1 MPGSTTTPGAAN
13 PEPRAT
19 MPGRRRWARRLMVL
33 GGLVVVVAVVFGLV
47 GVPALER
54 FPLNT
59 DVTVL
64 YTGGFDLYVNQATLD
79 PLATPTHLPMT
90 VQRRVK
96 VHSGGFSTAVVSED
110 DTIRPGSLTYHQD
123 FQYLLNRRTMA
134 FENGSQTIM
143 FGEPAKVDIAG
154 SYRVNF
160 PMGTTASGTYPVL
173 NTETDKKA
181 AVTDGRGPHDMAGVT
196 GVQVIDFRSKV
207 KGPVSPYYHRWLVD
221 NGFPASISPAQ
232 LEPRLAAYGV
242 DVPALL
248 AVLGPRL
255 TSSEASLVNRV
266 LSTPVPLDYTYFYQG
281 TVAVEPRTG
290 ALIWVD
296 TTAEGVDV
304 ALSLT
309 GVDRLR
315 PLLATYASIPEV
327 AALSKALEQLAA
339 AAPQK
344 VVKYTWV
351 QTRGSAQ
358 HVANL
363 ASGQIRT
370 MNLLNA
376 FPWLIGGVGLVL
388 VGVGAVFWRRRPP
401 VRPATPAAPDVTSER
416 AA

>member
-19 MPGRRRWARRLMVL
+19 MLGRRRWARRLMVL

-64 YTGGFDLYVNQATLD
+64 YTGGFDLYVNQATLE

-181 AVTDGRGPHDMAGVT
+181 AVTDSRGPHDMAGVT

-232 LEPRLAAYGV
+232 LEPRLAAY
-242 DVPALL
+242 L
-248 AVLGPRL
+248 RL
-255 TSSEASLVNRV
+255 SS
-266 LSTPVPLDYTYFYQG
+266 
-281 TVAVEPRTG
+281 
-290 ALIWVD
+290 
-296 TTAEGVDV
+296 
-304 ALSLT
+304 
-309 GVDRLR
+309 
-315 PLLATYASIPEV
+315 
-327 AALSKALEQLAA
+327 
-339 AAPQK
+339 
-344 VVKYTWV
+344 
-351 QTRGSAQ
+351 
-358 HVANL
+358 
-363 ASGQIRT
+363 
-370 MNLLNA
+370 
-376 FPWLIGGVGLVL
+376 
-388 VGVGAVFWRRRPP
+388 
-401 VRPATPAAPDVTSER
+401 
-416 AA
+416 